1 MDCWVE
7 RNVPVDV
14 TDMKRIVLTMML
26 LFVSLFCVISC
37 ASYRPSIKEDFKIS
51 ETLTRSQFVNFPVNE
66 QVALF
71 IELPSEM
78 KCRLYRYK
86 IEKEL
91 SAQNLSFGEKRW
103 LRKLLRFV
111 TPEFYEND
119 CQAEGFESFKNK
131 FSRKMIED
139 YGWTEKE
146 FFLYTE
152 TIMTSDE
159 YNLSVHAK

>member
-1 MDCWVE
+1 
-7 RNVPVDV
+7 
-14 TDMKRIVLTMML
+14 
-26 LFVSLFCVISC
+26 
-37 ASYRPSIKEDFKIS
+37 
-51 ETLTRSQFVNFPVNE
+51 
-66 QVALF
+66 
-71 IELPSEM
+71 M

-111 TPEFYEND
+111 TTEFYEND